1 MRQASSDHVNRQSI
15 DSSFCVNTRLYVFI
29 YLEQNFI
36 MRNVF
41 FVFLLAFSKLIF
53 AQQNHSHSFGR
64 SIIFPD
70 IPGYKTLRCDLHQ
83 HTVFSDGSVWPDIR
97 VMEALMDSLDAI
109 SLTEHLEYQPHK
121 QDIPHTDR
129 NRSYQIALK
138 EAKDHGLVVIH
149 GSEITRKEPL
159 GHCNAIFITDANKLL
174 ANDSIAA
181 FREAKKQGAFIFWN
195 HPSWPSQKKDRIAA
209 LTDVHKM
216 LIKEK
221 LLDGIEVA
229 NDQSYYDEALQI
241 ALDNNLTILGTSDIH
256 KLIDWDFN
264 VAKGGHRPLTL
275 VFAKEK
281 NTESIREAL
290 FSRRTVVYYKNFLA
304 GKDEFLV
311 PLIQQSLIMKSASY
325 MDKTDV
331 LSVVIENKTNAE
343 FILKNRT
350 GFTFQNSSD
359 IVTIKPGDKSRIEI
373 KTKQRISNVKLGFE
387 VLSAVNAP
395 NIHPLV
401 TWESRVE

>member
-1 MRQASSDHVNRQSI
+1 MRI
-15 DSSFCVNTRLYVFI
+15 IFLGF
-29 YLEQNFI
+29 L
-36 MRNVF
+36 
-41 FVFLLAFSKLIF
+41 FVFPKLII
-53 AQQNHSHSFGR
+53 AQENHKHSFGR
-64 SIIFPD
+64 TIVFPD

-121 QDIPHTDR
+121 QDIPHPDR
-129 NRSYQIALK
+129 NRSYQVAVK
-138 EAKDHGLVVIH
+138 EAKNHNLVIIH
-149 GSEITRKEPL
+149 GSEITRRAPL

-174 ANDSIAA
+174 SNDSIAN

-195 HPSWPSQKKDRIAA
+195 HPSWPSEKKDRMAA

-216 LIKEK
+216 LIREK

-256 KLIDWDFN
+256 KLVDWDFGI
-264 VAKGGHRPLTL
+264 AQGGHRPLTL

-281 NTESIREAL
+281 TEAGIKEAL
-290 FSRRTVVYYKNFLA
+290 FARRTVVYYKNILA

-311 PLIQQSLIMKSASY
+311 PLIRQSLNIKSGIY
-325 MDKTDV
+325 KDDTDV
-331 LSVVIENKTNAE
+331 LTIVIENKTNAE
-343 FILKNRT
+343 FILQNHT
-350 GFTFQNSSD
+350 SFTFQNSND
-359 IVTIKPGDKSRIEI
+359 IVTLKPGGKSVLEI
-373 KTKQRISNVKLGFE
+373 KTKQRVKNVKLDFE
-387 VLSAVNAP
+387 ILTAVKAP
-395 NIHPLV
+395 NVHPV
-401 TWESRVE
+401 VSWDIPVD